1 MIIKFVKENPKI
13 PFPQA
18 NDVYKLLKY
27 INDAL
32 EKPQKRLF
40 KYISSDYVKRQQSY
54 YKSAAQF
61 LGFMNGNEPTLLAQ
75 KIFLMESNILLSFT
89 VQQILSHEIFYIY
102 YQNSDQQSVIDHLI
116 SFFDINLTTAKRRFG
131 TVKSWVDWCDLIIQE
146 NELEIIDG
154 N

>member
-40 KYISSDYVKRQQSY
+40 KYISFSLFFKKVHP
-54 YKSAAQF
+54 F
-61 LGFMNGNEPTLLAQ
+61 LCLARMHTQ
-75 KIFLMESNILLSFT
+75 A
-89 VQQILSHEIFYIY
+89 
-102 YQNSDQQSVIDHLI
+102 YQ
-116 SFFDINLTTAKRRFG
+116 
-131 TVKSWVDWCDLIIQE
+131 
-146 NELEIIDG
+146 
-154 N
+154 